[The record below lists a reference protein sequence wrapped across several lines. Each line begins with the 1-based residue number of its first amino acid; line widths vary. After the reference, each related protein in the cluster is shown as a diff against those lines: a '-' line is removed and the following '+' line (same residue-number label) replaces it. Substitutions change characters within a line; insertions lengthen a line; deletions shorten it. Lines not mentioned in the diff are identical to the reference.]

1 VNLPMKL
8 MFLYMERRAHVLDTQ
23 NPHHL
28 GACQILGLA
37 LLKFADAMFVSD
49 WDTHTV
55 RRARGPAVGKPRD
68 LRAQHPHP
76 TGMRTLP
83 PGRDMVLEYE
93 RATGRQ
99 LRSQP
104 SWAAARDPLHGQPQ
118 RQSQR
123 SAAVL
128 AVWGAMPDVWRDV
141 LHNLGRARFIPGFR
155 VFLQFV

>member
-1 VNLPMKL
+1 VRHRSARPP
-8 MFLYMERRAHVLDTQ
+8 LDTQ

>member
-1 VNLPMKL
+1 MCEVQTFRGGSNS
-8 MFLYMERRAHVLDTQ
+8 FCNSHFAFQEICNERSQ
-23 NPHHL
+23 
-28 GACQILGLA
+28 
-37 LLKFADAMFVSD
+37 S
-49 WDTHTV
+49 
-55 RRARGPAVGKPRD
+55 
-68 LRAQHPHP
+68 
-76 TGMRTLP
+76 
-83 PGRDMVLEYE
+83 DMVHEYE
-93 RATGRQ
+93 RAMGRQ

-155 VFLQFV
+155 VFLQFT